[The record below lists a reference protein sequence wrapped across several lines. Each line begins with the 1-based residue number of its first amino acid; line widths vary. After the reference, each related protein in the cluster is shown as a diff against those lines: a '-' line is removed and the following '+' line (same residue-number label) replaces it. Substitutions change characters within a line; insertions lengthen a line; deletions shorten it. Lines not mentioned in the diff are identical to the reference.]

1 MYIIGVLSNG
11 KIVEI
16 KTDVYVGNEILGM
29 YIVDNETGEIIF
41 MENFN

>member
-16 KTDVYVGNEILGM
+16 KTDVYVGNKILGM